1 MYRELTWDVPGCTR
15 DLPWLHRD
23 IPIYYPGYPGDLPRL
38 HRDIP
43 GIYLG
48 CTGISRGIPGR
59 ALCPCKIRRPKC
71 PYGHLPGNP
80 GYLPATSRLPPGVE
94 RHATAYYPPPV
105 SPMVTRTL
113 PGSPGEPPGLSRDIR
128 PTQQVRELART
139 DSDTGHL
146 ETVESVRMPRAS
158 PGHHRRPPGGKG
170 KVAKSARKGHF
181 APLTGASS

>member
-1 MYRELTWDVPGCTR
+1 MYRELTWDVPGCT
-15 DLPWLHRD
+15 W
-23 IPIYYPGYPGDLPRL
+23 IYLGCTGISPYTT
-38 HRDIP
+38 RDIP
-43 GIYLG
+43 GIYLGCTGMHWDALGFTWDALG

-80 GYLPATSRLPPGVE
+80 GYLPASPGNLPAFPGVD

-139 DSDTGHL
+139 DSDTGRL

-170 KVAKSARKGHF
+170 KVAKMG
-181 APLTGASS
+181 